1 MGSVQRQN
9 HGENIRGRHEKA
21 RVIYGLTQL
30 SCLGR
35 LGKYRNDSEGG
46 SRERNVGCQGMSA
59 AAESLGKMEMTQ
71 KPSKKGQETFRKLS
85 RKGQSVNYHDMR
97 RYKMK

>member
-1 MGSVQRQN
+1 MQRQN
-9 HGENIRGRHEKA
+9 HGDDTRGRREKA
-21 RVIYGLTQL
+21 GLIYEL

-46 SRERNVGCQGMSA
+46 SRERNMGCQGMSI
-59 AAESLGKMEMTQ
+59 AAESLGKTEMTQ
-71 KPSKKGQETFRKLS
+71 KPS
-85 RKGQSVNYHDMR
+85 RKGQKTSTKLSSKGQSMNYHDTC